1 MQMATDNS
9 GFSAKLSDAQSTV
22 SQLTAD
28 LYALDKKLT
37 TSCEREANLSK
48 ENGALITTIAET
60 EAELDASVNELSEI
74 QAETQVT
81 KSNAAE
87 QQVRFDENTC
97 KLVETQA
104 QLCSALSRQSEL
116 NAEKNDLDKLRAG
129 EVKQTKALQDQAKC
143 LQKTSANERLKLEG
157 KLAGAAAKI
166 DTLKAHT
173 AELKLNVKTLES
185 ALKDEQAK
193 VRETEGKLEDALS
206 TQTLEAFRHIKAQ
219 YIHESTLRKQLHNQ
233 IREMQGNI
241 RVFCRVRPDLR
252 TEQSI
257 MTFPDAEF
265 AETPVQIAC
274 PCPGF
279 PNAQKRF
286 EFDRVFLPT
295 ATQEIVFEETKPL
308 ITSCADGYNVAIIT
322 YGQTGA
328 GKTHTLM
335 GSKACPGL
343 NPRAM
348 DELLRVCQERTQIDY
363 ALNVSLIEIYC
374 NTLVDLL
381 SDEPVE
387 DQKCAVQGGKLHGL
401 VTHTITSAAE
411 IAGVLEKGSRNR
423 QVAATAMNS
432 ESSRSHMMLCLEV
445 SSTDRIT
452 GHKSTGKLTLV
463 DLAGS
468 ERLDKTFD
476 ATVGDALPSALP

>member
-1 MQMATDNS
+1 
-9 GFSAKLSDAQSTV
+9 
-22 SQLTAD
+22 
-28 LYALDKKLT
+28 
-37 TSCEREANLSK
+37 
-48 ENGALITTIAET
+48 
-60 EAELDASVNELSEI
+60 
-74 QAETQVT
+74 
-81 KSNAAE
+81 
-87 QQVRFDENTC
+87 
-97 KLVETQA
+97 
-104 QLCSALSRQSEL
+104 
-116 NAEKNDLDKLRAG
+116 
-129 EVKQTKALQDQAKC
+129 
-143 LQKTSANERLKLEG
+143 
-157 KLAGAAAKI
+157 
-166 DTLKAHT
+166 
-173 AELKLNVKTLES
+173 
-185 ALKDEQAK
+185 
-193 VRETEGKLEDALS
+193 
-206 TQTLEAFRHIKAQ
+206 
-219 YIHESTLRKQLHNQ
+219 
-233 IREMQGNI
+233 
-241 RVFCRVRPDLR
+241 
-252 TEQSI
+252 

-279 PNAQKRF
+279 LHESKKY

-381 SDEPVE
+381 SDESVG

-476 ATVGDALPSALP
+476 ATTKNPEERLKEAKSINTSLATLGQVFVNLRAGSKHIPYRNSKLTECLQELISGDSKVAFFVNVSPDKSNLVESVSTMNFGKNLGAIVKSVSSSNKKK